1 LNRLM
6 KRGAIELV
14 EQSGKKKYYQA
25 TERLFNIYYLM
36 RKRGVGDDRVKAT
49 IDFMAIFYPNLM
61 GTALKIVNEI
71 ETLPFNAIED
81 HDQTIRY
88 IEEVINKHSK
98 ENEYDAKLFDV
109 IKKRKELLIE
119 NKKLLIKLKDMRG
132 KTIKILMKYP
142 TILTEEIIKLSLD
155 EYAYL
160 NLEILVEEHQKP
172 ELEPLIVGLKIY
184 LGEERPL
191 VAQEVFEIGKD
202 IADRIRTKQAELAN
216 SQATE

>member
-1 LNRLM
+1 
-6 KRGAIELV
+6 
-14 EQSGKKKYYQA
+14 
-25 TERLFNIYYLM
+25 
-36 RKRGVGDDRVKAT
+36 
-49 IDFMAIFYPNLM
+49 M